1 MVTTNQKS
9 ITDTHKK
16 KESKHKTKVVMNSQG
31 KRGEKRQKKTKMN
44 YKMTYLKW
52 TKWRG
57 RNTPKLFLWSQHHP
71 DNQTKIPQKRKLQ
84 ANMTDESLFFTR
96 FYFLQGCACDSK
108 YQCHLPHL
116 HMYKLY
122 SSLKAKINDIFSM
135 KSPPVFLVWST
146 LSFLWTSTVCVC
158 TSLAFFTIYNKV
170 LCNCY
175 IFYIL

>member
-1 MVTTNQKS
+1 MVSQADSSKYWEMNEYLSFWNYSQKL
-9 ITDTHKK
+9 KR
-16 KESKHKTKVVMNSQG
+16 KEHFWAHSMKPS
-31 KRGEKRQKKTKMN
+31 
-44 YKMTYLKW
+44 
-52 TKWRG
+52 
-57 RNTPKLFLWSQHHP
+57 LWHQ
-71 DNQTKIPQKRKLQ
+71 NQTKIPQKRKLQ